1 MAGRGYAVAQIMQ
14 EGTWKK
20 PETLMRYIRNLQ
32 AHEGAMADLMENS
45 ALNHKNIK

>member
-32 AHEGAMADLMENS
+32 ALEGAMTDLMENS
-45 ALNHKNIK
+45 TLNHNNT